1 MLRDDDLHFQ
11 ASLSG
16 LYLERQK
23 NYFQFPMTLNLSFC
37 CHIWKVHTQLSQL
50 LNKAQCSESC
60 KNWSVFFY
68 TLHSLCLAQHHK
80 CTKGCFKIF
89 SSNLVFWAHMMNIS
103 FFTFSLFL
111 VLSVYSQIQLFLG
124 IDFCIYFYNLPW
136 ID

>member
-1 MLRDDDLHFQ
+1 MLDFDISNSHLLMFFFFILLAIIHAPGWWPTFSTISFSFIFR
-11 ASLSG
+11 
-16 LYLERQK
+16 ETKK
-23 NYFQFPMTLNLSFC
+23 NDFHFPMTLNLSFC

-103 FFTFSLFL
+103 FFHIFSF
-111 VLSVYSQIQLFLG
+111 SG
-124 IDFCIYFYNLPW
+124 A
-136 ID
+136 